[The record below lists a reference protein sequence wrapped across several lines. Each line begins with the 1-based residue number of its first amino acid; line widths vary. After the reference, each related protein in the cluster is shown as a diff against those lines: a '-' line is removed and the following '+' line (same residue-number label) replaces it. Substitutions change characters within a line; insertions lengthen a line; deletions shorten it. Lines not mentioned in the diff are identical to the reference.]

1 MRERK
6 TVRIVPRRPITVA
19 LEDEGAPFAYGVV
32 ANISTGGACIWTNAR
47 LDAGRSLAL
56 RLSFPKGSRPLDAEG
71 VVVWR
76 GGSSE
81 ASSEASTE
89 GLRYGLQWSGETP
102 GGEERLARMIAASG

>member
-1 MRERK
+1 MRERR

-19 LEDEGAPFAYGVV
+19 LEDAGAPFAYGVV
-32 ANISTGGACIWTNAR
+32 ANISTAGACIWTDAR
-47 LDAGRSLAL
+47 LDAGRSVAL

-81 ASSEASTE
+81 TSTE
-89 GLRYGLQWSGETP
+89 GLRYGLQWSGESP
-102 GGEERLARMIAASG
+102 GGEERLARMIAASA